1 MAATGVVMKAKPAR
15 ENPNEEAKPSCE
27 AVSRL
32 DEPCNQ
38 SAAVFCDKCER
49 WFCAEHMEDDQ
60 WHTCHLEPGEEGGE
74 G

>member
-1 MAATGVVMKAKPAR
+1 MRAKAAR

-27 AVSRL
+27 AISQL

-38 SAAVFCDKCER
+38 SAENFCDKCQR
-49 WFCAEHMEDDQ
+49 WFCAAHLQDDL
-60 WHTCHLEPGEEGGE
+60 WHACGLEPGDEGGE

>member
-1 MAATGVVMKAKPAR
+1 MRAQQAR
-15 ENPNEEAKPSCE
+15 ENPAGEPKPSCD

-32 DEPCNQ
+32 DEPCNV

-49 WFCAEHMEDDQ
+49 WFCSAHAQDDQ
-60 WHTCHLEPGEEGGE
+60 WHACILDPGDVGGE

>member
-1 MAATGVVMKAKPAR
+1 MKAKPAR

-27 AVSRL
+27 AVSRM

-38 SAAVFCDKCER
+38 SAVIFCDKCER
-49 WFCAEHMEDDQ
+49 WFCAAHLQDDQ
-60 WHTCHLEPGEEGGE
+60 WHACQLEPGDEGGE

>member
-1 MAATGVVMKAKPAR
+1 MKAQQAR
-15 ENPNEEAKPSCE
+15 ENAAGEPKTSCD

-32 DEPCNQ
+32 DEPCNA

-49 WFCAEHMEDDQ
+49 WFCSAHAQDDQ
-60 WHTCHLEPGEEGGE
+60 WHTCTLDPGDVGGE

>member
-1 MAATGVVMKAKPAR
+1 MRAQPAR
-15 ENPNEEAKPSCE
+15 ENPAGEPQPSCD

-32 DEPCNQ
+32 DEPCNV

-49 WFCAEHMEDDQ
+49 WFCSAHAQDDQ
-60 WHTCHLEPGEEGGE
+60 WHTCILDPGDVGGE